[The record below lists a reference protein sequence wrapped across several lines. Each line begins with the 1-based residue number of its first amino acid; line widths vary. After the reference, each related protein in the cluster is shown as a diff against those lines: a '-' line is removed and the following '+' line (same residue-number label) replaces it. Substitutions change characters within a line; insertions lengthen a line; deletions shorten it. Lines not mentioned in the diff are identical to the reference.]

1 MKPTLQTAFS
11 VIVLFTISCTK
22 ESSQNSSLVST
33 PSSGNSVAAHYIGQ
47 HYGGGVIF
55 YIDTT
60 GQHGLIADTVDFDH
74 IEWWN
79 GTFIITGATAK
90 GIGKGSSNTKK
101 IISAQ
106 GKTGNYAALICS
118 KYKGSG
124 YTDWFLPSK
133 NELNELYKQK
143 DLVGGFTSSFYWT
156 SSEYFLTNY
165 WLQFFSNGLQ
175 SFAGPNNNGYVRPVR
190 AF

>member
-1 MKPTLQTAFS
+1 MKPTLNTSFS
-11 VIVLFTISCTK
+11 VIVLLAISCTK

-124 YTDWFLPSK
+124 YTDWFLPSH
-133 NELNELYKQK
+133 NELKELYNQK
-143 DLVGGFTSSFYWT
+143 NVVGGFEDSPYWT
-156 SSEYFLTNY
+156 STERDINY
-165 WLQFFSNGLQ
+165 AWKLN
-175 SFAGPNNNGYVRPVR
+175 FADGSWIPGAKFNPARVRAVR